1 MCGITFRV
9 FPFLASLVDNFFS
22 TSFQLGNLHDIGVN
36 GCRQEPMNRIP
47 YLPHWVCTPA
57 EEQNELFLER
67 IEIPSA
73 NACRPSSSEQESD
86 SNERVRLSCSDGF
99 SSSSRDSS

>member
-1 MCGITFRV
+1 
-9 FPFLASLVDNFFS
+9 
-22 TSFQLGNLHDIGVN
+22 
-36 GCRQEPMNRIP
+36 MNRSP

-73 NACRPSSSEQESD
+73 NACSPRSSEQESD
-86 SNERVRLSCSDGF
+86 SNERVRLSSSDGF
-99 SSSSRDSS
+99 SSSSSDSS